1 MNKFHELDGAL
12 YEFFFSFFPIKC
24 MTTATR
30 VNTTDIIVKK
40 TASAVISSFQ
50 IEFKYYLVSIL
61 NLFCVITLQ
70 FLFLAQH
77 YRKTDLIELY

>member
-1 MNKFHELDGAL
+1 
-12 YEFFFSFFPIKC
+12 

-30 VNTTDIIVKK
+30 INTTDIIVKK
-40 TASAVISSFQ
+40 IASAVISSFQ
-50 IEFKYYLVSIL
+50 VEFKYHLVQFNFKFI
-61 NLFCVITLQ
+61 CVITLQ